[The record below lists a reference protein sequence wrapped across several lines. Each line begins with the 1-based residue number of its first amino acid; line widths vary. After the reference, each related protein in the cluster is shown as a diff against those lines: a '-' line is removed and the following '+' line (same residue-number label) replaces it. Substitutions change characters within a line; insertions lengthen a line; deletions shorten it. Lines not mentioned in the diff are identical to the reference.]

1 MRDRPRPR
9 TVHVAFWLWAAAA
22 VLALVTAGVGAAR
35 YDALHDGFT
44 REARAEDPSAG
55 QDTVEQVADLSVLV
69 IVGGGLL
76 LGVLGVLLAA
86 AMRAGRK
93 WARFALVLVAVMA
106 VAYAVLVT
114 GPTGWLPAACAVVAV
129 TGAICAYLPGSRSW
143 YV

>member
-1 MRDRPRPR
+1 M
-9 TVHVAFWLWAAAA
+9 HVAFWLWAASA
-22 VLALVTAGVGAAR
+22 VLALVTAGVAAAR
-35 YDALHDGFT
+35 YDTLHDGFT
-44 REARAEDPSAG
+44 REARAQDPSAA

-86 AMRAGRK
+86 AMRAGRT
-93 WARFALVLVAVMA
+93 WARPALVLVALMV
-106 VAYAVLVT
+106 VAYAALVT
-114 GPTGWLPAACAVVAV
+114 GPTGLLPVACAVIAV